1 MRTAQQGDTV
11 RFHFTCLLNDGSQ
24 VATTVGEDPM
34 ELTIGEKKLI
44 DCFEQSIVGMAEGQ
58 KKTVHLKPDQV
69 VGERRPELVSKVSR
83 HLVPEIEEDL
93 SIGSQITMED
103 KSNNPV
109 KATVISLSDQE
120 VTFDAN
126 HPLAGEEVIF
136 NIDLIQVV

>member
-1 MRTAQQGDTV
+1 
-11 RFHFTCLLNDGSQ
+11 
-24 VATTVGEDPM
+24 M

-93 SIGSQITMED
+93 SIGSRITMED
-103 KSNNPV
+103 ESNNPV

>member
-11 RFHFTCLLNDGSQ
+11 RFHFTCLLDDGSE
-24 VATTVGEDPM
+24 VATTTGEDPM
-34 ELTIGEKKLI
+34 ELTIGEKKLL

-58 KKTVHLKPDQV
+58 QKTVHLKPDQV

-93 SIGSQITMED
+93 SVGSRIAMED
-103 KSNNPV
+103 ESKNPV

-120 VTFDAN
+120 VTLDAN

-136 NIDLIQVV
+136 NIDLIQIV

>member
-93 SIGSQITMED
+93 SIGSRITMED
-103 KSNNPV
+103 ESNNPV

>member
-11 RFHFTCLLNDGSQ
+11 RFHFTCLLDDGSQ

-69 VGERRPELVSKVSR
+69 VGETATG
-83 HLVPEIEEDL
+83 
-93 SIGSQITMED
+93 IGI
-103 KSNNPV
+103 
-109 KATVISLSDQE
+109 
-120 VTFDAN
+120 
-126 HPLAGEEVIF
+126 
-136 NIDLIQVV
+136 